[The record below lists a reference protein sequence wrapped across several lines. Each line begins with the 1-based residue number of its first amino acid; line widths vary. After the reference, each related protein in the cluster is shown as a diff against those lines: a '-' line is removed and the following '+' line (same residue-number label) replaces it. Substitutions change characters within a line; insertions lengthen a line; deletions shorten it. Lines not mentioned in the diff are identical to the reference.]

1 MNVPV
6 AVKKPCT
13 TTAILRFSPMNSSI
27 KDRPTC
33 IMEMELVTAATVRS
47 RKNRL
52 PNTTLDPIL
61 AKACGSTMK
70 PSAKVPCP
78 AAPATPRNATAAG
91 TVIMPAMPTSHTSLE
106 AAAEK
111 PLSAISSFFLT

>member
-1 MNVPV
+1 
-6 AVKKPCT
+6 
-13 TTAILRFSPMNSSI
+13 
-27 KDRPTC
+27 
-33 IMEMELVTAATVRS
+33 MEMELVTAATESS

-61 AKACGSTMK
+61 AKAWGRTMN

-91 TVIMPAMPTSHTSLE
+91 TVIMPASPTSHTSLE
-106 AAAEK
+106 AEADKA
-111 PLSAISSFFLT
+111 LRAMSSFFRT

>member
-1 MNVPV
+1 
-6 AVKKPCT
+6 
-13 TTAILRFSPMNSSI
+13 
-27 KDRPTC
+27 
-33 IMEMELVTAATVRS
+33 MEMELVTAATVRR

-52 PNTTLDPIL
+52 PNTTLDPIF